1 MGKTDQ
7 VNSAIRA
14 LVLLFVLGGSL
25 FWAVFICVGLFEPH
39 LGWGERVAFIVGA
52 PFVFAI
58 MAIVGGPSLLVAM
71 LSADDSGGQ
80 STQVKQLAEAAV
92 LCGPLSVARYLW
104 LAALLREARSVLAA
118 NRQAEP
124 ALRNGVTTVSRH
136 KSSE

>member
-7 VNSAIRA
+7 VNHAIRA

-58 MAIVGGPSLLVAM
+58 MAFVVGPSLLVAM
-71 LSADDSGGQ
+71 LSTDGSAGQ
-80 STQVKQLAEAAV
+80 STRVKQLAEAAV

-104 LAALLREARSVLAA
+104 LAALLREARSVKAT
-118 NRQAEP
+118 RME
-124 ALRNGVTTVSRH
+124 
-136 KSSE
+136 KSSKLP